1 MSQPPITK
9 SDSVQLLSIFLI
21 NCSGSADAPTF
32 KMLIQRRIRTGW
44 NERCGIVDGASTL
57 NQRTA
62 KSSCL
67 TDNNRYPSHKIN
79 LSVRGVDI
87 AQNT

>member
-1 MSQPPITK
+1 
-9 SDSVQLLSIFLI
+9 
-21 NCSGSADAPTF
+21 
-32 KMLIQRRIRTGW
+32 MLIQRQIRTGW

-67 TDNNRYPSHKIN
+67 TGNNRYPSHKIN

-87 AQNT
+87 AQDTWYIQKYDFSKMLLFKEIFKFEYC